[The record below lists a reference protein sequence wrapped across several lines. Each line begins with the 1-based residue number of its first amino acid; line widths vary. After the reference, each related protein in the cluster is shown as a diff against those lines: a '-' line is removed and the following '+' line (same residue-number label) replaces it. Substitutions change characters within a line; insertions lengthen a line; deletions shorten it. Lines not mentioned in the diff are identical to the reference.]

1 MHEGASSGVKHSGVT
16 SLQGDV
22 PAEVT
27 YSNGDMIIA
36 LQEALSQ
43 NLHFHNGIYSEL
55 PNSIKL
61 ILDNLQFA
69 FTRNHHDVFQRTLQ
83 ALENLVNLTA
93 QNEAYASYYANFVSK
108 KTFASEDDHV
118 SNLVPENILVLE
130 NEAFRSHLINYSNIT
145 NDPYLSQLFG
155 KEDIHSK
162 DKMTIMDTDYAR
174 LSLKIQSMLRSV
186 VANRYTI
193 TYSGKQGYV

>member
-1 MHEGASSGVKHSGVT
+1 MHEGASSGVKPSGVT

-93 QNEAYASYYANFVSK
+93 QNEAYASYYANLVSK
-108 KTFASEDDHV
+108 KKPLLQKTTLFQTLFQKISLFQKMRLLEAILLTIQTLQMIPT
-118 SNLVPENILVLE
+118 LVN
-130 NEAFRSHLINYSNIT
+130 
-145 NDPYLSQLFG
+145 
-155 KEDIHSK
+155 
-162 DKMTIMDTDYAR
+162 
-174 LSLKIQSMLRSV
+174 SLAKRTSIQR
-186 VANRYTI
+186 I
-193 TYSGKQGYV
+193 K